1 MSNSR
6 KDFIRISKLFL
17 AYKARMFIAIF
28 CMIVAALCTGFHAW
42 LVKPALDQVLINANS
57 FYLYFIPLAIL
68 LTGFI
73 KGIAS
78 YTQIVSLQF
87 MSHRIIEKL
96 RKDVFHNVVNLH
108 YGFFVQNKT
117 GSLITRI
124 TTDTYYLSG
133 AMANTYTALIKDSLT
148 LLVLI
153 GNMFYQNWKLACLS
167 IIVFPLAIIPVRV
180 LGKKIRNVTKNLQH
194 QVGNLAS
201 ILEEIFKGIKNVKSF
216 NAENFET
223 KRINKEIAFA
233 RELNFKQEKIT
244 ARSRPFTET
253 LGSMAAGLAIFGGG
267 VFVINDNMTA
277 GELMS
282 FLVSLM
288 LAYAPLKN
296 LINVNV
302 TLQSGLGAASRIF
315 EFIDMKN
322 DISGGAK
329 SLNRFE
335 KIEFEQVKFQYPNS
349 QKVILNDIS
358 FTIQRNKKIA
368 LVGPSGS
375 GKSSLM
381 ALMIRL
387 FDNQEGSILIN
398 NNNIKNLKLTNLRK
412 LFSLVTQDTVLFD
425 GSIYENIKY
434 NSNSSKKIIENSIK
448 LSCVKD
454 FVSDLPEKLE
464 TNIGENGVK
473 LSGGQRQRIAIAR
486 ALAQQNQVILFDE
499 PTSNLDLKTEA
510 TLFQNLSNLKNIT
523 LIVIAHRLST
533 IKDFDE
539 IYFIED
545 GKLIENGNHKSLMSK
560 RKKYYHLYQNQI
572 KKNA

>member
-1 MSNSR
+1 MSSSR

-17 AYKARMFIAIF
+17 AYKSRMFIAIT
-28 CMIVAALCTGFHAW
+28 CMIIAALCTGFHAW
-42 LVKPALDQVLINANS
+42 LVKPALDQVLIEANS

-96 RKDVFHNVVNLH
+96 RKDVFHNVINLH
-108 YGFFVQNKT
+108 YGFFVKNKT

-148 LLVLI
+148 LIVLV
-153 GNMFYQNWKLACLS
+153 GNMFYQNWKLAFLS
-167 IIVFPLAIIPVRV
+167 IIVFPIAIIPIRV
-180 LGKKIRNVTKNLQH
+180 LGKKIRKVTKNLQH

-201 ILEEIFKGIKNVKSF
+201 LLEETFKGIKNVKSF
-216 NAENFET
+216 NAENFEI
-223 KRINKEIAFA
+223 KRINKEISFA

-302 TLQSGLGAASRIF
+302 TLQGGLGAASRIF

-322 DISGGAK
+322 DVRGGNEI
-329 SLNRFE
+329 LNRFE
-335 KIEFEQVKFQYPNS
+335 KIEFEKVKFQYPNS
-349 QKVILNDIS
+349 HKDILNEIS
-358 FTIQRNKKIA
+358 FVIQKNKKIA

-387 FDNQEGSILIN
+387 FDNQEGNISIN
-398 NNNIKNLKLTNLRK
+398 NNNIQKLKLANLRK
-412 LFSLVTQDTVLFD
+412 IFSLVTQDTVLFD

-434 NSNSSKKIIENSIK
+434 NSSSSKKNIEDAIK
-448 LSCVKD
+448 FSCVNG
-454 FVSDLPEKLE
+454 FVDDLPEKLE

-486 ALAQQNQVILFDE
+486 ALAQKNQVILLDE

-510 TLFQNLSNLKNIT
+510 TLFKNLSNLKNKT

-539 IYFIED
+539 IYFIES
-545 GKLIENGNHKSLMSK
+545 GKLIEKGNHKSLMAK
-560 RKKYYHLYQNQI
+560 RKKYYHLYQKQI
-572 KKNA
+572 QKNA

>member
-1 MSNSR
+1 MSSSR

-17 AYKARMFIAIF
+17 AYKSRMFIAIT
-28 CMIVAALCTGFHAW
+28 CMIIAALCTGFHAW
-42 LVKPALDQVLINANS
+42 LVKPALDQVLIEANS

-96 RKDVFHNVVNLH
+96 RKDVFHNVINLH
-108 YGFFVQNKT
+108 YGFFVKNKT

-148 LLVLI
+148 LIVLV
-153 GNMFYQNWKLACLS
+153 GNMFYQNWKLAFLS
-167 IIVFPLAIIPVRV
+167 IIVFPIAIIPIRV
-180 LGKKIRNVTKNLQH
+180 LGKKIRKVTKNLQH

-201 ILEEIFKGIKNVKSF
+201 ILEETFKGIKNVKSF
-216 NAENFET
+216 NAENFEI
-223 KRINKEIAFA
+223 KRINKEISFA

-302 TLQSGLGAASRIF
+302 TLQGGLGAASRIF

-322 DISGGAK
+322 DVRGGK
-329 SLNRFE
+329 KILNRFE
-335 KIEFEQVKFQYPNS
+335 KIEFEKVKFQYPNS
-349 QKVILNDIS
+349 HKDILNEIS
-358 FTIQRNKKIA
+358 FVIQKNKKIA

-387 FDNQEGSILIN
+387 FDNQEGNISIN
-398 NNNIKNLKLTNLRK
+398 NNNIQKLKLANLRK
-412 LFSLVTQDTVLFD
+412 IFSLVTQDTVLFD

-434 NSNSSKKIIENSIK
+434 NSSSSKKNIEDAIK
-448 LSCVKD
+448 FSCVND
-454 FVSDLPEKLE
+454 FVDDLPEKLE

-486 ALAQQNQVILFDE
+486 ALAQQNQVILLDE

-510 TLFQNLSNLKNIT
+510 TLFKNLSNLKNKT

-539 IYFIED
+539 IYFID
-545 GKLIENGNHKSLMSK
+545 SGKLIEKGNHKSLMAK
-560 RKKYYHLYQNQI
+560 RKKYYHLYQKQI
-572 KKNA
+572 QKNA

>member
-1 MSNSR
+1 MSSSR

-17 AYKARMFIAIF
+17 AYKSRMFIAIT
-28 CMIVAALCTGFHAW
+28 CMIIAALCTGFHAW
-42 LVKPALDQVLINANS
+42 LVKPALDQVLIEANS

-96 RKDVFHNVVNLH
+96 RKDVFHNVINLH
-108 YGFFVQNKT
+108 YGFFVKNKT

-148 LLVLI
+148 LIVLV
-153 GNMFYQNWKLACLS
+153 GNMFYQNWKLAFLS
-167 IIVFPLAIIPVRV
+167 IIVFPIAIIPIRV
-180 LGKKIRNVTKNLQH
+180 LGKKIRKVTKNLQH

-201 ILEEIFKGIKNVKSF
+201 ILEETFKGIKNVKSF
-216 NAENFET
+216 NAENFEI
-223 KRINKEIAFA
+223 KRINKEISFA

-302 TLQSGLGAASRIF
+302 TLQGGLGAASRIF

-322 DISGGAK
+322 DVRGGNK
-329 SLNRFE
+329 ILDRFE
-335 KIEFEQVKFQYPNS
+335 KIEFEKVKFQYPNS
-349 QKVILNDIS
+349 HKNILNEIS
-358 FTIQRNKKIA
+358 FVIQKNKKIA

-387 FDNQEGSILIN
+387 FDNQEGNISIN
-398 NNNIKNLKLTNLRK
+398 NNNIQKLKLANLRK
-412 LFSLVTQDTVLFD
+412 IFSLVTQDTVLFD

-434 NSNSSKKIIENSIK
+434 NSSSSKKNIEDAIK
-448 LSCVKD
+448 FSCVND
-454 FVSDLPEKLE
+454 FVDDLPEKLE

-486 ALAQQNQVILFDE
+486 ALAQQNQVILLDE

-510 TLFQNLSNLKNIT
+510 TLFKNLSNLKNKT

-539 IYFIED
+539 IYFIES
-545 GKLIENGNHKSLMSK
+545 GKLIEKGNHKSLMAK
-560 RKKYYHLYQNQI
+560 RKKYYHLYQKQI
-572 KKNA
+572 QKNA

>member
-1 MSNSR
+1 MSSSR

-17 AYKARMFIAIF
+17 AYKSRMFIAIT
-28 CMIVAALCTGFHAW
+28 CMIIAALCTGFHAW
-42 LVKPALDQVLINANS
+42 LVKPALDQVLIEANS

-96 RKDVFHNVVNLH
+96 RKDVFHNVINLH
-108 YGFFVQNKT
+108 YGFFVKNKT

-148 LLVLI
+148 LIVLV
-153 GNMFYQNWKLACLS
+153 GNMFYQNWKLAFLS
-167 IIVFPLAIIPVRV
+167 IIVFPIAIIPIRV
-180 LGKKIRNVTKNLQH
+180 LGKKIRKVTKNLQH

-201 ILEEIFKGIKNVKSF
+201 ILEETFKGIKNVKSF
-216 NAENFET
+216 NAENFEI
-223 KRINKEIAFA
+223 KRINKEISFA

-267 VFVINDNMTA
+267 VFVINENMTA

-302 TLQSGLGAASRIF
+302 TLQGGLGAASRIF

-322 DISGGAK
+322 DVRGGNK
-329 SLNRFE
+329 ILNRFE
-335 KIEFEQVKFQYPNS
+335 KIEFEKVKFQYPNS
-349 QKVILNDIS
+349 HKNILDEIS
-358 FTIQRNKKIA
+358 FVIQKNKKIA

-387 FDNQEGSILIN
+387 FDNQEGNISIN
-398 NNNIKNLKLTNLRK
+398 NNNIQKLKLANLRK
-412 LFSLVTQDTVLFD
+412 IFSLVTQDTVLFD

-434 NSNSSKKIIENSIK
+434 NSSSSKKNIEDAIK
-448 LSCVKD
+448 FSCVND
-454 FVSDLPEKLE
+454 FVDDLPEKLE

-486 ALAQQNQVILFDE
+486 ALAQQNQVILLDE

-510 TLFQNLSNLKNIT
+510 TLFKNLSNLKNKT

-539 IYFIED
+539 IYFIES
-545 GKLIENGNHKSLMSK
+545 GKLIEKGNHKSLMAK
-560 RKKYYHLYQNQI
+560 RKKYYHLYQKQI
-572 KKNA
+572 QKNA

>member
-17 AYKARMFIAIF
+17 AYKTRMFIAIF

-233 RELNFKQEKIT
+233 RELNLKQEKIT

-335 KIEFEQVKFQYPNS
+335 KIEFEKVKFQYPNS

-358 FTIQRNKKIA
+358 FIIQRNKKIA

-454 FVSDLPEKLE
+454 FISDLPEKLE

-545 GKLIENGNHKSLMSK
+545 GKLIEKGNHKSLMSK

>member
-124 TTDTYYLSG
+124 TNDTYYLSG

-167 IIVFPLAIIPVRV
+167 IIVFPFAIIPVRV

-335 KIEFEQVKFQYPNS
+335 KIEFEKVKFQYPNS

-358 FTIQRNKKIA
+358 FTIQRNKKVA

-545 GKLIENGNHKSLMSK
+545 GKLIEKGNHKSLMSK

>member
-216 NAENFET
+216 NAENFEI
-223 KRINKEIAFA
+223 KRINKEISFA

-335 KIEFEQVKFQYPNS
+335 KIEFEKVKFQYPNS

-358 FTIQRNKKIA
+358 FTIQRNKKVA

-545 GKLIENGNHKSLMSK
+545 GKLIEKGNHKSLMSK

>member
-1 MSNSR
+1 
-6 KDFIRISKLFL
+6 
-17 AYKARMFIAIF
+17 
-28 CMIVAALCTGFHAW
+28 
-42 LVKPALDQVLINANS
+42 
-57 FYLYFIPLAIL
+57 
-68 LTGFI
+68 
-73 KGIAS
+73 
-78 YTQIVSLQF
+78 
-87 MSHRIIEKL
+87 
-96 RKDVFHNVVNLH
+96 
-108 YGFFVQNKT
+108 
-117 GSLITRI
+117 
-124 TTDTYYLSG
+124 
-133 AMANTYTALIKDSLT
+133 MANTYTALIKDSLT
-148 LLVLI
+148 LMVLV
-153 GNMFYQNWKLACLS
+153 GNMFYQNWKLAFLS
-167 IIVFPLAIIPVRV
+167 IIVFPIAIIPIRV
-180 LGKKIRNVTKNLQH
+180 LGKKIRKVTKNLQH

-201 ILEEIFKGIKNVKSF
+201 ILEETFKGIKNVKSF
-216 NAENFET
+216 NAENFEI
-223 KRINKEIAFA
+223 KRINKEISFA

-302 TLQSGLGAASRIF
+302 TLQGGLGAASRIF

-322 DISGGAK
+322 DVKGGNK
-329 SLNRFE
+329 ILNRFE
-335 KIEFEQVKFQYPNS
+335 KIEFENVKFQYPNS
-349 QKVILNDIS
+349 HKDILNEIS
-358 FTIQRNKKIA
+358 FVIQKNKKIA

-387 FDNQEGSILIN
+387 FDNQEGNISIN
-398 NNNIKNLKLTNLRK
+398 NNNIQKLKLVNLRK
-412 LFSLVTQDTVLFD
+412 IFSLVTQDTVLFD

-434 NSNSSKKIIENSIK
+434 NSSSSKKNIEDAIK
-448 LSCVKD
+448 FSCVND
-454 FVSDLPEKLE
+454 FVDDLPEKLE

-486 ALAQQNQVILFDE
+486 ALAQQNQVILLDE

-510 TLFQNLSNLKNIT
+510 TLFKNLSNLKNKT

-539 IYFIED
+539 IYFIES
-545 GKLIENGNHKSLMSK
+545 GKLIEKGNHKSLMAK
-560 RKKYYHLYQNQI
+560 RKKYYHLYQKQI
-572 KKNA
+572 QKNA

>member
-1 MSNSR
+1 MSSSR

-17 AYKARMFIAIF
+17 AYKSRMFIAIT
-28 CMIVAALCTGFHAW
+28 CMIIAALCTGFHAW
-42 LVKPALDQVLINANS
+42 LVKPALDQVLIEANS

-96 RKDVFHNVVNLH
+96 RKDVFHNVINLH
-108 YGFFVQNKT
+108 YGFFVKNKT

-148 LLVLI
+148 LIVLV
-153 GNMFYQNWKLACLS
+153 GNMFYQNWKLAFLS
-167 IIVFPLAIIPVRV
+167 IIVFPIAIIPIRV
-180 LGKKIRNVTKNLQH
+180 LGKKIRKVTKNLQH

-201 ILEEIFKGIKNVKSF
+201 LLEETFKGIKNVKSF
-216 NAENFET
+216 NAENFEI
-223 KRINKEIAFA
+223 KRINKEISFA

-302 TLQSGLGAASRIF
+302 TLQGGLGAASRIF

-322 DISGGAK
+322 DVRGGNEI
-329 SLNRFE
+329 LNRFE
-335 KIEFEQVKFQYPNS
+335 KIEFEKVKFQYPNS
-349 QKVILNDIS
+349 HKDILNEIS
-358 FTIQRNKKIA
+358 FVIQKNKKIA

-387 FDNQEGSILIN
+387 FDNQEGNISIN
-398 NNNIKNLKLTNLRK
+398 NNNIQKLKLANLRK
-412 LFSLVTQDTVLFD
+412 IFSLVTQDTVLFD

-434 NSNSSKKIIENSIK
+434 NSSSSKRNIEDAIK
-448 LSCVKD
+448 FSCVND
-454 FVSDLPEKLE
+454 FVDDLPEKLE

-486 ALAQQNQVILFDE
+486 ALAQQNQVILLDE

-510 TLFQNLSNLKNIT
+510 TLFKNLSNLKNKT

-539 IYFIED
+539 IYFIES
-545 GKLIENGNHKSLMSK
+545 GKLIEKGNHKSLMAK
-560 RKKYYHLYQNQI
+560 RKKYYHLYQKQI
-572 KKNA
+572 QKNA

>member
-1 MSNSR
+1 MSSSR

-17 AYKARMFIAIF
+17 AYKSRMFIAIT
-28 CMIVAALCTGFHAW
+28 CMIIAALCTGFHAW
-42 LVKPALDQVLINANS
+42 LVKPALDQVLIEANS

-96 RKDVFHNVVNLH
+96 RKDVFHNVINLH
-108 YGFFVQNKT
+108 YGFFVKNKT

-148 LLVLI
+148 LIVLV
-153 GNMFYQNWKLACLS
+153 GNMFYQNWKLAFLS
-167 IIVFPLAIIPVRV
+167 IIVFPIAIIPIRV
-180 LGKKIRNVTKNLQH
+180 LGKKIRKVTKNLQH

-201 ILEEIFKGIKNVKSF
+201 ILEETFKGIKNVKSF
-216 NAENFET
+216 NAENFEI
-223 KRINKEIAFA
+223 KRINKEISFA

-253 LGSMAAGLAIFGGG
+253 LGSMAAGLGIFGGG

-302 TLQSGLGAASRIF
+302 TLQGGLGAASRIF

-322 DISGGAK
+322 DVRGGSK
-329 SLNRFE
+329 ILNRFE
-335 KIEFEQVKFQYPNS
+335 KIEFEKVKFQYPNS
-349 QKVILNDIS
+349 HKNILDEIS
-358 FTIQRNKKIA
+358 FVIQKNKKIA

-387 FDNQEGSILIN
+387 FDNQEGNISIN
-398 NNNIKNLKLTNLRK
+398 NNNIQKLKLANLRK
-412 LFSLVTQDTVLFD
+412 IFSLVTQDTVLFY

-434 NSNSSKKIIENSIK
+434 NSSSSKKNIEDAIK
-448 LSCVKD
+448 FSCVND
-454 FVSDLPEKLE
+454 FVDDLPEKLE

-486 ALAQQNQVILFDE
+486 ALAQQNQVILLDE

-510 TLFQNLSNLKNIT
+510 TLFKNLSNLKNKT

-539 IYFIED
+539 IYFIES
-545 GKLIENGNHKSLMSK
+545 GKLIEKGNHKSLMAK
-560 RKKYYHLYQNQI
+560 RKKYYHLYQKQI
-572 KKNA
+572 QKNA